1 MYVMKK
7 IVFALALALLFAAG
21 CHNSEKKVYTGS
33 DIKEQNA
40 PVDNKEVD
48 YLGLYYRA
56 HELDSL
62 RNLAEIGAAKSG
74 MPFEALPDS
83 VTRMWNDL
91 IGYMIARNGDTAFGI
106 YESHRADFDRYL
118 RLDFISYGF
127 LTKVYL
133 PYKATRSTKEEY
145 GKICVQ
151 ELETAYVKALRTK
164 IQTGQTPSHY
174 PNLLKDLFYAYINNG
189 QDQDALD
196 FCNKEVLV
204 DIYDREGESLNY
216 ANVLTNRA
224 RLYHRLGQKYSAS
237 VSAKQAIS
245 VFEKIAG
252 DNSYSEKDRAD
263 AAEAKASLEENLKQ
277 WQK

>member
-1 MYVMKK
+1 MKK
-7 IVFALALALLFAAG
+7 IAFALALALLFAAG
-21 CHNSEKKVYTGS
+21 CHNSEKKESAGS
-33 DIKEQNA
+33 DLKEQDA
-40 PVDNKEVD
+40 PVENNDVD

-133 PYKATRSTKEEY
+133 PYKATRSTREDY

-151 ELETAYVKALRTK
+151 ELEMAYVKALRTK
-164 IQTGQTPSHY
+164 MQTGQTPSHY

-189 QDQDALD
+189 RDQEALD
-196 FCNKEVLV
+196 FCNSEVLV

-216 ANVLTNRA
+216 ANTLTNRA
-224 RLYHRLGQKYSAS
+224 HLYNRLGQKYSAS

-245 VFEKIAG
+245 VFENIAG
-252 DNSYSEKDRAD
+252 DNTYSEKDRAS
-263 AAEAKASLEENLKQ
+263 AAEEKAKLEEKLKL